1 MCFKTIPVVSRPR
14 SNITRRRQ
22 SNPAN
27 LHPISTSSTTPL
39 SFSMARWNC
48 QSAVNKAD
56 FISTFSLQS
65 TLSILG
71 LTETWIHPEDSATPA
86 ALSNNFSFSHT
97 PRQVGR
103 GGGTGL
109 LISNNWKYSTHSPL
123 CNYNSFESHAITVMA
138 PIKLQI
144 AVIYRPPGQI
154 LAPFLEELDGLL
166 SSFMEDGTPLLV
178 FGDFN
183 IHLEKPYATDFH
195 SLLASFDLKRLTT
208 TSTHKSGNQLDLIY
222 TRDCTAD
229 NILVQPLHI
238 SDHFFIKF
246 TLHFAT
252 RVPPTPLP
260 VTFRRNLRSLSPSHL
275 SSVVSSSLPSP
286 THFSSLDVNAATDT
300 LCSTLTTCLDEI
312 CPLELH
318 ELPLLTPGYLMFFVN
333 IGPDSERQR
342 ENGENP
348 TSRRT

>member
-1 MCFKTIPVVSRPR
+1 
-14 SNITRRRQ
+14 
-22 SNPAN
+22 
-27 LHPISTSSTTPL
+27 
-39 SFSMARWNC
+39 
-48 QSAVNKAD
+48 
-56 FISTFSLQS
+56 
-65 TLSILG
+65 
-71 LTETWIHPEDSATPA
+71 
-86 ALSNNFSFSHT
+86 
-97 PRQVGR
+97 
-103 GGGTGL
+103 
-109 LISNNWKYSTHSPL
+109 
-123 CNYNSFESHAITVMA
+123 MA

-144 AVIYRPPGQI
+144 VVIYRPPGQI

-195 SLLASFDLKRLTT
+195 SLLASFDLKCLTT

-260 VTFRRNLRSLSPSHL
+260 VTFRRNLCSLSPSHL

-286 THFSSLDVNAATDT
+286 THFSSLDEKCPAATDQ
-300 LCSTLTTCLDEI
+300 
-312 CPLELH
+312 
-318 ELPLLTPGYLMFFVN
+318 LLLILYALL
-333 IGPDSERQR
+333 
-342 ENGENP
+342 
-348 TSRRT
+348 

>member
-27 LHPISTSSTTPL
+27 LRPISTSSTTPL
-39 SFSMARWNC
+39 SFSMALWNC

-56 FISTFSLQS
+56 FISAFSLQS

-71 LTETWIHPEDSATPA
+71 LTETWIRPEDSATPA
-86 ALSNNFSFSHT
+86 ALSNNLSFSHT

-103 GGGTGL
+103 GRGTGL

-123 CNYNSFESHAITVMA
+123 CNYNSFESHALTVMA

-144 AVIYRPPGQI
+144 VVIYRPHGQI

-208 TSTHKSGNQLDLIY
+208 TSTHKSGNHAIVLQITFWY
-222 TRDCTAD
+222 
-229 NILVQPLHI
+229 NHYI
-238 SDHFFIKF
+238 SLTI
-246 TLHFAT
+246 
-252 RVPPTPLP
+252 
-260 VTFRRNLRSLSPSHL
+260 
-275 SSVVSSSLPSP
+275 SSLNS
-286 THFSSLDVNAATDT
+286 HYT
-300 LCSTLTTCLDEI
+300 LLPGCHQPPYRLLLDETYAPFLPHI
-312 CPLELH
+312 FPL
-318 ELPLLTPGYLMFFVN
+318 
-333 IGPDSERQR
+333 
-342 ENGENP
+342 
-348 TSRRT
+348 

>member
-1 MCFKTIPVVSRPR
+1 
-14 SNITRRRQ
+14 
-22 SNPAN
+22 
-27 LHPISTSSTTPL
+27 
-39 SFSMARWNC
+39 MALWNC

-56 FISTFSLQS
+56 FISAFSLQS

-71 LTETWIHPEDSATPA
+71 LTETWIRPEDSATPA

-97 PRQVGR
+97 PRQFGQ

-144 AVIYRPPGQI
+144 VVIYRPPGQI

-178 FGDFN
+178 FADFN

-222 TRDCTAD
+222 THAIVLQITFWY
-229 NILVQPLHI
+229 NHYI
-238 SDHFFIKF
+238 SLTI
-246 TLHFAT
+246 
-252 RVPPTPLP
+252 
-260 VTFRRNLRSLSPSHL
+260 
-275 SSVVSSSLPSP
+275 SSLNS
-286 THFSSLDVNAATDT
+286 HYT
-300 LCSTLTTCLDEI
+300 LLPGCHQPPYWLLLDETYAPFLPHI
-312 CPLELH
+312 FPL
-318 ELPLLTPGYLMFFVN
+318 
-333 IGPDSERQR
+333 
-342 ENGENP
+342 
-348 TSRRT
+348 